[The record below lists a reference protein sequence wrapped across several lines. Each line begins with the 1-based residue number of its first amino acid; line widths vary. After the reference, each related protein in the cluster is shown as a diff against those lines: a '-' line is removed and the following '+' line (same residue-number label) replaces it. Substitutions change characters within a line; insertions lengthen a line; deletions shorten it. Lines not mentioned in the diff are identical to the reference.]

1 MIKLSKMLGGAAV
14 LLLML
19 SAVPAKAQLAGFD
32 GMGSRGGGDDMM
44 TQMAPMMDM
53 MKSQMG
59 KRKFRK
65 MMKGAGPMMG
75 KMMGNGG
82 PSGMNGMS
90 GEMPGGFGGGLPG
103 GMGGF
108 GQ

>member
-1 MIKLSKMLGGAAV
+1 MTNVSKMLGGAAV
-14 LLLML
+14 LLLVL
-19 SAVPAKAQLAGFD
+19 SAVPAKAQMAGFG
-32 GMGSRGGGDDMM
+32 GMGGDDDMM

-75 KMMGNGG
+75 KMIGNGG
-82 PSGMNGMS
+82 PDSMNGMA
-90 GEMPGGFGGGLPG
+90 GGMPGSFGGGFPG

-108 GQ
+108 DQ

>member
-1 MIKLSKMLGGAAV
+1 MTNVSRMLGGVAV
-14 LLLML
+14 LLLVL
-19 SAVPAKAQLAGFD
+19 SGAPAKAQMAGFG
-32 GMGSRGGGDDMM
+32 GMGGDDDMM

-82 PSGMNGMS
+82 PDRMDGMNGMA
-90 GEMPGGFGGGLPG
+90 GGMPGSFGGGFPG
-103 GMGGF
+103 GMSGF
-108 GQ
+108 DQ